1 MTEYERL
8 QLEQLR
14 RWEQESPGWGTR
26 LLAKPGS
33 NAAKTVNAVVP
44 VSALRAALS
53 GLNGVAFRYSG
64 RDAVLKTAAVD
75 ELQQLRQQPL
85 ESCDRLAKR
94 IERRAMVMAGAGGAV
109 FGLAGVAG
117 LVVDVP
123 ALLGLALRSI
133 HRTAL
138 CYGEEGLDET
148 HKATAIGIF
157 ALASANSREEKAAA
171 LAALRTRGDLLD
183 AAWRDGVERV
193 AEREMAKEAAVFSL
207 QTLAS
212 RIGLQL
218 GKRKVLGV
226 VPVLG
231 AAVGASMN
239 AWYIHDISSVARY
252 VYQERWLRA
261 KYPKNKALLAP
272 IRALAA
278 PV

>member
-33 NAAKTVNAVVP
+33 NAAKAVNAVVP

-148 HKATAIGIF
+148 HKAMAIGVF